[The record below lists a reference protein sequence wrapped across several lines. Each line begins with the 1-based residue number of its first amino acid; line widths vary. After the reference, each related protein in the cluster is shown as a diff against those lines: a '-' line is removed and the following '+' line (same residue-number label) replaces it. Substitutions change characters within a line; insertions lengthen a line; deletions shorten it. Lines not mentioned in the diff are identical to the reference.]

1 MGDYNYKGNRFDRN
15 HKDFRRN
22 NIEKQNTENQ
32 DITSIKN
39 KVEDEVEKVNK
50 MEDTENQDITS
61 IEDTDETKILDEM
74 NYLNIDK
81 KQEENLVDGG
91 KIFKHGSVIN
101 CNTLNF
107 REKPNKEAII
117 LHTFSAGENIIYTE
131 TNSPDWFEVKD
142 KDGKIGYCMS
152 EYIKVEV

>member
-22 NIEKQNTENQ
+22 NIEKQN
-32 DITSIKN
+32 ITSIED
-39 KVEDEVEKVNK
+39 KVEDAVEKVNK
-50 MEDTENQDITS
+50 IEDTENKV
-61 IEDTDETKILDEM
+61 ENAEETKILDEM

>member
-15 HKDFRRN
+15 HKDFRHN

-32 DITSIKN
+32 EITSIED
-39 KVEDEVEKVNK
+39 KVENVVEKVNK
-50 MEDTENQDITS
+50 EDIENKV
-61 IEDTDETKILDEM
+61 ENAEETKILDEM

-152 EYIKVEV
+152 EYIKVEI

>member
-15 HKDFRRN
+15 HKDFRHN

-32 DITSIKN
+32 EITSIEDKVKN
-39 KVEDEVEKVNK
+39 VVEKVNK
-50 MEDTENQDITS
+50 EEDIENKVKNA
-61 IEDTDETKILDEM
+61 EETKILDEI

-81 KQEENLVDGG
+81 KQEENLVDDG